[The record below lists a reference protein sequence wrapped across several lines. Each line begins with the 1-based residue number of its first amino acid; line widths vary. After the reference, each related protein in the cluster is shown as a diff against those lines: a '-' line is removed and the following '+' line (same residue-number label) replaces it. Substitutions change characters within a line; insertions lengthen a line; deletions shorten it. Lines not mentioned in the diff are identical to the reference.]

1 MLEPEIDEY
10 ADAVLSA
17 VEAVPFGHV
26 TSYGA
31 IAAQVGAVLGRGGPR
46 QVARVMREYGAA
58 VPWDRVARA
67 DGTLA
72 PEVAARQAELLAT
85 EGVPL
90 RNGRVPR
97 AFRVS

>member
-1 MLEPEIDEY
+1 M
-10 ADAVLSA
+10 
-17 VEAVPFGHV
+17 
-26 TSYGA
+26 
-31 IAAQVGAVLGRGGPR
+31 
-46 QVARVMREYGAA
+46 
-58 VPWDRVARA
+58 PWYRVARA